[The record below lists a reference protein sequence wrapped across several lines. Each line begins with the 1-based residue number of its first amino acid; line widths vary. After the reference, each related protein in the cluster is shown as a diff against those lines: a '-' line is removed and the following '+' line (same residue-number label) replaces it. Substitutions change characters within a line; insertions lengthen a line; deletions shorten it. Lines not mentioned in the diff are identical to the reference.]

1 MENEHISE
9 FEDQPVIQDR
19 VHEYTEALHAVSVPI
34 VIDNGNKDMFVW
46 LDWLLY
52 HCVNVFVIV
61 IDNGD
66 TGLQICLSD

>member
-34 VIDNGNKDMFVW
+34 VIDNGNKDMFV
-46 LDWLLY
+46 
-52 HCVNVFVIV
+52 
-61 IDNGD
+61 
-66 TGLQICLSD
+66 